1 MKLIEFI
8 AALRTG
14 GGRIFV
20 LLLVFLSVLAAGVL
34 LVYFPPSDNKVAVAS
49 AMGIIGLLSAS
60 AGGLFLSL
68 RGDNPSGSKR
78 K

>member
-1 MKLIEFI
+1 MKFI
-8 AALRTG
+8 QFLSALRTG

-34 LVYFPPSDNKVAVAS
+34 LVYFPPADNKVAVAS
-49 AMGIIGLLSAS
+49 ATAIITLLSGA
-60 AGGLFLSL
+60 AGALFLSL
-68 RGDNPSGSKR
+68 RGDIPNGGK